1 MLKTERAAVHIS
13 KTVRQG
19 GFLYAC
25 FPAGWADYPAE
36 VMFHMS
42 PKELMYIEDA
52 LNHEQF
58 LQSQFQQA
66 AQALQNPQLKN
77 CVSRMAQ
84 NHQQLF
90 QKLYQLV

>member
-1 MLKTERAAVHIS
+1 MPGFSRVFFDAFFFHRRAS
-13 KTVRQG
+13 
-19 GFLYAC
+19 
-25 FPAGWADYPAE
+25 YPAE

-77 CVSRMAQ
+77 CVSQMAK
-84 NHQQLF
+84 NHNQLF
-90 QKLYQLV
+90 QKLDQLV

>member
-1 MLKTERAAVHIS
+1 
-13 KTVRQG
+13 
-19 GFLYAC
+19 
-25 FPAGWADYPAE
+25 
-36 VMFHMS
+36 MS

-77 CVSRMAQ
+77 CVSQMAH

>member
-1 MLKTERAAVHIS
+1 MPGFSRVFFDAFFFHRRAS
-13 KTVRQG
+13 
-19 GFLYAC
+19 
-25 FPAGWADYPAE
+25 YPTE

-77 CVSRMAQ
+77 CVSQMAK
-84 NHQQLF
+84 NHNQLF

>member
-1 MLKTERAAVHIS
+1 MPGFSRVFFDAFFFHRRAS
-13 KTVRQG
+13 
-19 GFLYAC
+19 
-25 FPAGWADYPAE
+25 YPAE

-58 LQSQFQQA
+58 MQSQFQQA

-77 CVSRMAQ
+77 CVSQMAQ
-84 NHQQLF
+84 NHNQLF